1 MGIGLCEYRAAIGAF
16 AWIAANTGRQR
27 KGKSKTQKSSPLRGV
42 NEEERCE
49 KGQSSSQGQVRRKR
63 FVSLEGRKTR
73 SISDHTE
80 KRSRSLN
87 KRKERNKSSQPVG
100 RRESCVQGR
109 RKPQNVTSDS
119 FKNSCIACKTIL
131 FDQKSQRG
139 RTGRKIRKQCKG
151 TNEYR
156 NCSNNDKW
164 PSSMTVNEKT
174 RNIHLLTSIAA
185 SGCLLMEQAIFT
197 IVQILLV
204 RSGVET
210 NPGPASHTC
219 CLAYQHFKR
228 VKNTIEKAHN
238 NFKSKVSDDTLTKKV
253 IEIEETGRVLTAVN
267 FFD

>member
-27 KGKSKTQKSSPLRGV
+27 KSKSKTQKSSRLRGV

-49 KGQSSSQGQVRRKR
+49 KGQSSCPGQVRGKR
-63 FVSLEGRKTR
+63 FVSLGGWKTR

-100 RRESCVQGR
+100 RRESCVQRR

-139 RTGRKIRKQCKG
+139 RAGRKITKQCNG
-151 TNEYR
+151 TNEDR
-156 NCSNNDKW
+156 NCSRNDGRL
-164 PSSMTVNEKT
+164 SSRTINEET
-174 RNIHLLTSIAA
+174 RTLYFLTSIAA

-210 NPGPASHTC
+210 NPGPTSQTC

-228 VKNTIEKAHN
+228 VKNTIEKAQN
-238 NFKSKVSDDTLTKKV
+238 NFKSKITDDTLTKKV
-253 IEIEETGRVLTAVN
+253 IEIEETGRVFN
-267 FFD
+267 IFFL

>member
-1 MGIGLCEYRAAIGAF
+1 M
-16 AWIAANTGRQR
+16 
-27 KGKSKTQKSSPLRGV
+27 
-42 NEEERCE
+42 
-49 KGQSSSQGQVRRKR
+49 
-63 FVSLEGRKTR
+63 SLGGRKTR

-100 RRESCVQGR
+100 RRESCVQRR
-109 RKPQNVTSDS
+109 RKPKNVTSDS

-151 TNEYR
+151 TNEDR
-156 NCSNNDKW
+156 NCSRNDGRL
-164 PSSMTVNEKT
+164 SSRTINEET
-174 RNIHLLTSIAA
+174 RTLYFLTSIAA

-210 NPGPASHTC
+210 NPGPTSQTC

-228 VKNTIEKAHN
+228 VKNTIEKVQN

-253 IEIEETGRVLTAVN
+253 IEIEETGKVLAVVISFVLFGQSFFRWSEN
-267 FFD
+267 FQIY